1 MTLTLL
7 TAALSL
13 SLAADPSA
21 DKPRPPNPFAP
32 TLPQLTKEEEDDLDA
47 VIDRFI
53 LADTGQL
60 TGADAKAALKDF
72 NALGPEAVFA
82 LIRGLNRA
90 AVPDQSCPTLVIAN
104 KL

>member
-1 MTLTLL
+1 MSLTLL
-7 TAALSL
+7 TAAFL

-21 DKPRPPNPFAP
+21 DKPRPPNPSAP
-32 TLPQLTKEEEDDLDA
+32 TLPLLTKEEEDNLDA

-53 LADTGQL
+53 LADTGQ
-60 TGADAKAALKDF
+60 TKGEEAKAAVKEF

-90 AVPDQSCPTLVIAN
+90 AVADQSCPTL
-104 KL
+104 